1 MVVQKAD
8 WFFADCSVIIIGFD
22 DKLDAKVL
30 ETGWSAAGSSGAK
43 VLKTGSVGSD
53 GAMFSK
59 LLLLDDAKADEKS
72 CTASEVG
79 AKGNLRDRPPSR
91 QNSNKGLAEVKPEN

>member
-1 MVVQKAD
+1 MQKAD
-8 WFFADCSVIIIGFD
+8 WFFADCSAIIIGFD

-53 GAMFSK
+53 GTMFSK
-59 LLLLDDAKADEKS
+59 LLLLDDAKADEKYS
-72 CTASEVG
+72 TVPLSG
-79 AKGNLRDRPPSR
+79 GKIP
-91 QNSNKGLAEVKPEN
+91 

>member
-30 ETGWSAAGSSGAK
+30 ETGWSAAGCSGAK
-43 VLKTGSVGSD
+43 VLKTGSAGSD
-53 GAMFSK
+53 GTMFSK
-59 LLLLDDAKADEKS
+59 LLLFDDAKADDSHLQEQ
-72 CTASEVG
+72 AQYLWPSESFPVG
-79 AKGNLRDRPPSR
+79 TPQSVIGAR
-91 QNSNKGLAEVKPEN
+91 

>member
-8 WFFADCSVIIIGFD
+8 WFFADFSVIIIGFD

-30 ETGWSAAGSSGAK
+30 ETGWSAAGSGAK
-43 VLKTGSVGSD
+43 VLKTGSAGSD

-79 AKGNLRDRPPSR
+79 AKGNLRDKPPSR